1 MTLVIV
7 CSFVSTGVVEDTV
20 SILRAEIAKQLS
32 YKSKFYITVI
42 TTTGKFTA
50 VKNSN
55 LRNE

>member
-1 MTLVIV
+1 
-7 CSFVSTGVVEDTV
+7 VENTV

-32 YKSKFYITVI
+32 HKSNCYITMK
-42 TTTGKFTA
+42 TTTGTFTA